1 MNRRLVLKTIW
12 ESGAIHKAE
21 IARLTELSLPTV
33 MKITDE
39 LLASHLIRS
48 CGKQEGAAGKRPE
61 IYEFAGDR
69 FYSIGI
75 DFAPTVLRALVM
87 DLNGAPVARG
97 KREIEAPQKAQA
109 VLEAAAELIAR
120 IIVESGV
127 PVPQILGIGV
137 GMPGIL
143 DIEDGKVLFSPNFHW
158 ENVELLEPLDRLLF
172 GKTGVHFRIRLE
184 NSNRAMALGEQFFG
198 SGVGYNYFICINLGY
213 GIGAAAIENGELC
226 VGASGTAGE
235 LGHITVEK
243 DGLLC
248 TCGNNGCLEAV
259 ASGRAIAQ
267 QARNLISS
275 GVKTRILEL
284 AGGRSENIEAK
295 TVFAAAREQDAAALD
310 LVRRAGEYIGI
321 GIASYINLLD
331 PEKIVF
337 SGGMANEAI
346 LIEQIQKVLK
356 IRRMRFAGR
365 RVMLRVSRLGEYGT
379 AIGAAAIQLKTLL
392 KQGGLPPVKEQEE
405 AV

>member
-1 MNRRLVLKTIW
+1 M
-12 ESGAIHKAE
+12 
-21 IARLTELSLPTV
+21 
-33 MKITDE
+33 
-39 LLASHLIRS
+39 
-48 CGKQEGAAGKRPE
+48 
-61 IYEFAGDR
+61 
-69 FYSIGI
+69 
-75 DFAPTVLRALVM
+75 
-87 DLNGAPVARG
+87 
-97 KREIEAPQKAQA
+97 
-109 VLEAAAELIAR
+109 
-120 IIVESGV
+120 
-127 PVPQILGIGV
+127 
-137 GMPGIL
+137 
-143 DIEDGKVLFSPNFHW
+143 
-158 ENVELLEPLDRLLF
+158 EPLGRLLLQR
-172 GKTGVHFRIRLE
+172 TSIRWPMRLE

-198 SGVGYNYFICINLGY
+198 SGVGYHYFICTNLGY

-226 VGASGTAGE
+226 VGASGTSGE

-243 DGLLC
+243 DGPLC

-284 AGGRSENIEAK
+284 AGGNIERVEAK
-295 TVFAAAREQDAAALD
+295 TVFAAAREQDVAALD

-331 PEKIVF
+331 PEKIVLA
-337 SGGMANEAI
+337 GGMSNESL
-346 LIEQIQKVLK
+346 LIEQIQKVVK

-365 RVMLRVSRLGEYGT
+365 RVKLRVSNLGEYGT

-392 KQGGLPPVKEQEE
+392 RQGGLSLTKEQEE